1 MKQSEFKLPIGATVG
16 SGRSGAGPA
25 PEQRLPIGGRAPPLG
40 LACTPQ
46 SAMRPGADPATPA
59 TSVSSVALH
68 RSLDALFVSCQLRAR
83 SASAFT
89 LQCHKPVSE
98 GDAEQ
103 REQS

>member
-1 MKQSEFKLPIGATVG
+1 MKQSELKLPIGATAG

-46 SAMRPGADPATPA
+46 SAMRPGADPATWP

-68 RSLDALFVSCQLRAR
+68 RRLDRVFVSFQLRAR
-83 SASAFT
+83 SASTCA
-89 LQCHKPVSE
+89 LKSHKPVSE
-98 GDAEQ
+98 RYAEQ
-103 REQS
+103 RKLG

>member
-1 MKQSEFKLPIGATVG
+1 MKQSGLKLSIGATAG
-16 SGRSGAGPA
+16 SGGSGAGPA

-46 SAMRPGADPATPA
+46 SAMRPGADPATRP

-68 RSLDALFVSCQLRAR
+68 RRLDALFVSCQLRAPC
-83 SASAFT
+83 T

-103 REQS
+103 RELG